1 MGNPLAI
8 EIVEETSTAL
18 VDYSRISIAFQVS
31 EIVDVAASATGS
43 GFSMSETALSLPYVK
58 DYDAIAGEGPCQWPQ
73 RFDLSNW
80 GLLAAHLGGQR
91 LGGAAVAF
99 DTPGLDMLE
108 GRCDLAVLWDI
119 RVAPEARGRGIG
131 ALLFRAAEGWARAR
145 GCRVLKI
152 ETQNTNA
159 PACRFYARQG
169 CALGAIR
176 PFAYPQ
182 FPNEVQML
190 WQKDL
195 FPQSD

>member
-1 MGNPLAI
+1 MDNPPAI
-8 EIVEETSTAL
+8 EIIQETSTAL
-18 VDYSRISIAFQVS
+18 VDYSSISIAFQVS
-31 EIVDVAASATGS
+31 EIVEVAELSTSSG
-43 GFSMSETALSLPYVK
+43 GFSMSERALTLPYVK
-58 DYDAIAGEGPCQWPQ
+58 DYDAIAGEGPCQWPLH
-73 RFDLSNW
+73 FDVSKW
-80 GLLAAHLGGQR
+80 GLFAARLGDQR

-119 RVAPEARGRGIG
+119 RVAPEVRGRGIG

-145 GCRVLKI
+145 GCRAIKI

-169 CALGAIR
+169 CILAAIR

-190 WQKDL
+190 WQKEL
-195 FPQSD
+195 FAGI